1 MFTLQVVLTII
12 NVRALQGELLFR
24 HYSFTRTKKKRKA
37 GLPKN
42 CYLENLY
49 FMCAA
54 NKKFM
59 LELPL
64 KVVLTENGCSN
75 FISRKKNLIRF
86 RLADNLDEY
95 GISLNKF
102 SPQSIQSMLLLDYIS
117 KIEISM
123 PEFVSSRQEVMDLS
137 KIIVYSL
144 LYKQFDRDI
153 YSELIKCSCVRKYN
167 RVNPAHLIDE
177 KTTMSEKQLRSILMN
192 KDAVIGRTRAEILE
206 PIWQSI
212 RDNRDYSMEE
222 KNIYMLMSEKFMNR
236 MSLMNWYIITLFHK
250 DPGFNEMISS
260 IRKLIGQYM
269 EKSKVAEYISVMIM
283 ELALNSENANIRKEA
298 KSMYPTVDD
307 INALI
312 VEPDIRKNIAS
323 ELQKKRVFVSV
334 SWKLG
339 GGSTSIGKQ
348 GRLQITL
355 YNKDDE
361 FQEVKENIEMKMS
374 ADTKKRT
381 LIDFYRELP
390 DGQDGTDLGLYYLS
404 YLDDACKKVNVKFE
418 SLVNQYSA
426 SDLTVIN
433 LIFNF

>member
-1 MFTLQVVLTII
+1 
-12 NVRALQGELLFR
+12 
-24 HYSFTRTKKKRKA
+24 
-37 GLPKN
+37 
-42 CYLENLY
+42 
-49 FMCAA
+49 
-54 NKKFM
+54 
-59 LELPL
+59 
-64 KVVLTENGCSN
+64 
-75 FISRKKNLIRF
+75 
-86 RLADNLDEY
+86 
-95 GISLNKF
+95 
-102 SPQSIQSMLLLDYIS
+102 
-117 KIEISM
+117 
-123 PEFVSSRQEVMDLS
+123 
-137 KIIVYSL
+137 
-144 LYKQFDRDI
+144 
-153 YSELIKCSCVRKYN
+153 
-167 RVNPAHLIDE
+167 
-177 KTTMSEKQLRSILMN
+177 MN